1 VLNQNFIIVK
11 THLKSLLTG
20 IGITLIIILVML
32 KITMNFQILLF
43 LGAVIFFAAG
53 IINSKSK
60 SHFLLTTLFIVLFF
74 NTFFILIVLKELPI
88 LWYFVPVY
96 ITSALLGV
104 LYRKY
109 KQRIIASS
117 ALLIAVILFLAVQI
131 IPDSLE
137 SSLSKERFDK
147 LPEFSMQDINGNE
160 IDTKNLKGKIVVLDF
175 FGTWCKPCIL
185 ELKEL
190 DIIKNTFNENEVV
203 FYIINADQGND
214 TPEKFEAFINKNNYT
229 FNFVYDHDSKIF
241 KLLKMHHLGLPTLL
255 IIDKEQ
261 NLRLQH
267 VGYNP
272 AEINFKEH
280 IIETINNLK

>member
-1 VLNQNFIIVK
+1 
-11 THLKSLLTG
+11 
-20 IGITLIIILVML
+20 ML

-147 LPEFSMQDINGNE
+147 LPEFSMQDINGNK

-190 DIIKNTFNENEVV
+190 DIIKTLLMKMKLCSILSTQIREM
-203 FYIINADQGND
+203 I
-214 TPEKFEAFINKNNYT
+214 
-229 FNFVYDHDSKIF
+229 
-241 KLLKMHHLGLPTLL
+241 LLK
-255 IIDKEQ
+255 
-261 NLRLQH
+261 
-267 VGYNP
+267 
-272 AEINFKEH
+272 
-280 IIETINNLK
+280 NLKHSLIRIIIHSILYTTTTAKYSSS